1 MALSNYAQLKAAISS
16 WSHRSNLSDS
26 VLTDFVTL
34 AESEFN
40 RVLRCVEQETR
51 DTLTVTSRYTALPA
65 DFLELRRVEYDGTDI
80 VPLNSLTPYQS
91 TAYQTNHT
99 SGDPAYFAI
108 VGTDIEIQPVQ
119 SSASVDILYWAKIA
133 ALSDSNTTNWLLTA
147 YPDLYLAEC
156 LRQVAIYTKD
166 DASVARYG
174 QQVADAIQTIKRNDV
189 AKRWSGPLV
198 MRVG

>member
-1 MALSNYAQLKAAISS
+1 MAITTYAQLKSAVAS
-16 WSHRSNLSDS
+16 WAHRTNISDS
-26 VLTDFVTL
+26 VVSDFVTL
-34 AESEFN
+34 AEAEFN
-40 RVLRCVEQETR
+40 RALRCVQQETR
-51 DTLTVTSRYTALPA
+51 DTLSVTSRYTALPT
-65 DFLELRRVEYDGTDI
+65 DFLEMRRIEYDNSP
-80 VPLNSLTPYQS
+80 VYPLNSMTPYQQ
-91 TAYQTNHT
+91 TAYRQTEP
-99 SGDPAYFAI
+99 SGVPLYYSI
-108 VGTDIEIQPVQ
+108 VGTDLEVVPTQ
-119 SSASVDILYWAKIA
+119 SSVTLDILYYAKIP

-147 YPDLYLAEC
+147 YPDLYLSEC